1 MEHIPKIPGMQPRN
15 SGDTFPKFHPLPPS
29 NPNPAQG
36 TEMLENRRVQ
46 SHFSIVF
53 FGNFFPSKTRRN
65 FNFFSIFQQNLH
77 PARGIWEWPIPPD
90 FSQFFSTLFPSIH
103 LQGKGEGGF
112 PKFLL
117 GKSKKKKGK
126 KAKTKRNQTQ
136 SSSSIPKNAK
146 TWEKN
151 LGKPNQIPK

>member
-1 MEHIPKIPGMQPRN
+1 
-15 SGDTFPKFHPLPPS
+15 
-29 NPNPAQG
+29 
-36 TEMLENRRVQ
+36 MLQNRRVQ
-46 SHFSIVF
+46 SHFSIVFF

-117 GKSKKKKGK
+117 GKSKKKTGK
-126 KAKTKRNQTQ
+126 KIQKRKKSTPKQLLHPKKRKKTGKK
-136 SSSSIPKNAK
+136 PWK
-146 TWEKN
+146 TE
-151 LGKPNQIPK
+151 PNPEMSTAVVGIRGF

>member
-117 GKSKKKKGK
+117 GKSKKREK
-126 KAKTKRNQTQ
+126 KAKNKRNQTQ